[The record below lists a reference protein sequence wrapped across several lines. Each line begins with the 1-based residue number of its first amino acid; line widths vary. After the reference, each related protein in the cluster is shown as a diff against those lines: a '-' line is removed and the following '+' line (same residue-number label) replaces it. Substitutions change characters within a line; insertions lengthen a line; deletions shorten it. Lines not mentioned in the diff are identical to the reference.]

1 MQLHELKRATKRA
14 RSRQVGR
21 GATRGKTSGRGTK
34 GQKARS
40 GHKIRPEIRDVMMRL
55 PKLRGRG
62 TNAFKSIEERASPV
76 NLEALE
82 KHFESGNTVS
92 PSELVK
98 KGVVRMFKGRMPVVK
113 ILGNGS
119 VTKKLAISDCEMSA
133 SARAK
138 ILAVGGTVPEAR

>member
-1 MQLHELKRATKRA
+1 MQLHTLQRATKRA

-40 GHKIRPEIRDVMMRL
+40 GHKIRPEIRDVMMRI

-62 TNAFKSIEERASPV
+62 TNAFKSRVERASPV
-76 NLEALE
+76 NLMTLE
-82 KHFESGNTVS
+82 QHFETGNTVS

-98 KGVVRMFKGRMPVVK
+98 KGVVRLFKKRLPVVK
-113 ILGNGS
+113 ILGDGN
-119 VTKKLAISDCEMSA
+119 VTKRLTITGCEISA

-138 ILAVGGTVPEAR
+138 VLAAGGAVTDTR